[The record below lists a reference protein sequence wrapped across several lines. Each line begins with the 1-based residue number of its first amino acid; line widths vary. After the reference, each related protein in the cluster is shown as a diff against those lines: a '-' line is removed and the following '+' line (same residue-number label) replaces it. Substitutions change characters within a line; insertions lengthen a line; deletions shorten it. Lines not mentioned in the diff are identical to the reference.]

1 MYRAFY
7 KKAIDSFFEEQFK
20 KSHENLKEIIFQS
33 HVSDLDRKK
42 YSKFSHCYTGLG
54 ASCSPK
60 EAITASFVEHFNEN
74 QENTICVYLVVIIQM
89 VTRIF
94 YMVKQILLGNMNSY
108 FYVDSIATALAAS
121 PNNGV
126 TA

>member
-74 QENTICVYLVVIIQM
+74 QENTICVYFVVVI
-89 VTRIF
+89 
-94 YMVKQILLGNMNSY
+94 
-108 FYVDSIATALAAS
+108 
-121 PNNGV
+121 
-126 TA
+126 